1 VSGEL
6 NVLSRRR
13 RRPSR
18 WGRLRAS
25 IFGSAALI
33 VLGASCNGLTGGG
46 DPGAPL
52 WRTELDGS
60 PRNASGTP
68 VSDGERLY
76 TVVDG
81 VTAFDARTGGRLWN
95 TPSPDRQT
103 RPKSLSVSGGRVFGA
118 GRIAFAL
125 DVASGREVWS
135 YALPIPDSASASLG
149 RTAVDEDRFYVGTDT
164 HEVFALDHATGAV
177 RWIADIGPDWQYR
190 GIVTGITVSGD
201 TLFVSA
207 RQYNAQNG
215 YISTGWI
222 IGLDRA
228 TGRRIWSYRN
238 GDGNGWRTVSAA
250 VSIAGS
256 LLLAS
261 DHLSGSVFA
270 VDRITGREVWRQ
282 TGPADKFG
290 SLTSPVPIGNV
301 AYFASIDTHVYAV
314 EVSTGAVRWK
324 ASNPGGNISFAVC
337 GNLVFTNYMSLAILD
352 RDSGR
357 VQTRSRGRE
366 IYEDFAVH
374 EDRAFAVSDHAIYAY
389 QCD

>member
-1 VSGEL
+1 L
-6 NVLSRRR
+6 
-13 RRPSR
+13 
-18 WGRLRAS
+18 
-25 IFGSAALI
+25 IAL
-33 VLGASCNGLTGGG
+33 GTSCTALTGGE

-76 TVVDG
+76 VVVDG
-81 VTAFDARTGGRLWN
+81 VTAFDARTGGKLWN
-95 TPSPDRQT
+95 TQVPGLQT
-103 RPKSLSVSGGRVFGA
+103 RPANLSTSGGRVFGA

-125 DVASGREVWS
+125 DAVSGSEVWRF
-135 YALPIPDSASASLG
+135 ALPIPDTASASLG
-149 RTAVDEDRFYVGTDT
+149 RTAVDDGTFYVGTDT
-164 HEVFALDHATGAV
+164 HQVFALDQATGTV
-177 RWIADIGPDWQYR
+177 RWISDIGPSWQHR
-190 GIVTGITVSGD
+190 GIITGITVSGD
-201 TLFVSA
+201 TLFISA
-207 RQYNAQNG
+207 RQYNAHNG

-238 GDGNGWRTVSAA
+238 GDGRDWRTVSAG
-250 VSIAGS
+250 VSVAGP

-270 VDRITGREVWRQ
+270 IDRTTAQEVWRR

-290 SLTSPVPIGNV
+290 SLTSPIPIGQV

-314 EVSTGAVRWK
+314 DVSTGAVRWR
-324 ASNPGGNISFAVC
+324 ATNPGANISFAVC
-337 GNLVFTNYMSLAILD
+337 GNFAFASYMSLAILD

-357 VQTRSRGRE
+357 VQNRSRGRE
-366 IYEDFAVH
+366 IFTDVAVH
-374 EDRAFAVSDHAIYAY
+374 EKRAFAVSDHAVYAY